1 MTWNCK
7 MALPAGNNHEGTFL
21 CQPDHR
27 RVGKGN
33 LYTRYSLIVM
43 KDEVSLYGMRIPFL
57 DEFYSDDDLYY
68 ELPHINKSVE
78 RSCLPKSNPVKT
90 AMVHDSSSESSESSG
105 GEFFDTVIPK
115 KKQE

>member
-1 MTWNCK
+1 MIVLQLGQC
-7 MALPAGNNHEGTFL
+7 GNNIPREILAGL
-21 CQPDHR
+21 
-27 RVGKGN
+27 VGKGN